1 MNKYIF
7 PGGEPLD
14 LHVFLMRLESRMP
27 TMSHMT
33 QEFSD
38 RWHMEDWH
46 SFGKSYVMTLRCW
59 LDRVK
64 DWQAGHVKQLCAAR
78 QGLDELDP
86 RFRRMLLGS

>member
-1 MNKYIF
+1 
-7 PGGEPLD
+7 
-14 LHVFLMRLESRMP
+14 
-27 TMSHMT
+27 MSHMT

-64 DWQAGHVKQLCAAR
+64 DWQ
-78 QGLDELDP
+78 GLDELDP
-86 RFRRMLLGS
+86 RFRRMRPGGNSFESLR

>member
-1 MNKYIF
+1 MLRACFK
-7 PGGEPLD
+7 PL
-14 LHVFLMRLESRMP
+14 RMP

-64 DWQAGHVKQLCAAR
+64 DWQ
-78 QGLDELDP
+78 GLDELDP
-86 RFRRMLLGS
+86 RFRRMRLGGNSFESLR